1 MSANEVNIAAL
12 VPGLGEDLV
21 LQERPIPSP
30 GPGEVLIRNHSI
42 AVNPIDWKQQT
53 LGVMVESYPKI
64 LGSDIAGVVVEAG
77 PAVDNFKPGDRVL
90 AAAPSITTNNA
101 DKSAFQTF
109 TVVPASYA
117 TKIPDSL
124 TFNQAATLPMAV
136 NTASIAFFANLN
148 LPLPPTGPAAEQHQ
162 APASPIPGDVLL
174 VWSAGSSV
182 GRAVVQ
188 IARILGSEVYATAS
202 PRHHEQIRK
211 LGASLVLDYRS
222 PTAVADIKA
231 AASAQGKRILVA
243 VDNNSDAESIN
254 RVLEVLSDGDEG
266 VRKSLLTMLPV
277 EWIEGVVVPKDVD
290 ACLVSSGSRTAEVR
304 AWTHTSG
311 LPRWLERGE
320 IVPQPH
326 RVVPGGL
333 GGLQTAL
340 NELKS
345 GVTIQCPLHTKVA
358 EVIRPAHNQIVLH
371 STEAAKLL

>member
-12 VPGLGEDLV
+12 MPGLGEDLV

-30 GPGEVLIRNHSI
+30 GPGEVLIRNRSI

-148 LPLPPTGPAAEQHQ
+148 LPLPPTGPAAEQHR

-243 VDNNSDAESIN
+243 VDNNSNAESIN
-254 RVLEVLSDGDEG
+254 RVLEVLSDGDEA

-277 EWIEGVVVPKDVD
+277 EWIEDVVVPKDVD
-290 ACLVSSGSRTAEVR
+290 ACLVSSGSRTEEVR

-345 GVTIQCPLHTKVA
+345 GVVSGEKLVV
-358 EVIRPAHNQIVLH
+358 EV
-371 STEAAKLL
+371 

>member
-1 MSANEVNIAAL
+1 MPANEVNIAAL

-254 RVLEVLSDGDEG
+254 RVLEVLSDGDEA

-290 ACLVSSGSRTAEVR
+290 ACLVSSGSRTEEVR

-311 LPRWLERGE
+311 LPRWLEGGD

-345 GVTIQCPLHTKVA
+345 GVCPLHTNVA
-358 EVIRPAHNQIVLH
+358 EVIRPAHNQIVLR